1 MNTTTPNSAPDG
13 VPPLNAQEMA
23 WLDEMCRT
31 SMFQGVSMN
40 YLSLTRAIQRLKF
53 LETTKAPV
61 PPSDDTALL
70 CKQLEALQRNVPLG
84 QYGDVYSRAITDAI
98 RLLTATDA
106 GDRGELVAKL
116 ITAHD
121 LMKEHAAGLVMK
133 DDLEQAIRALSAP
146 STPSRAGGT
155 EEKT

>member
-1 MNTTTPNSAPDG
+1 MHLSNATKMNTTTPNSVPDG
-13 VPPLNAQEMA
+13 VPPEWAVKAAREIVNL
-23 WLDEMCRT
+23 W
-31 SMFQGVSMN
+31 
-40 YLSLTRAIQRLKF
+40 SLHRGDIIGIADTIHF
-53 LETTKAPV
+53 NAPV